1 MAVFVVFSHR
11 EGAGM
16 SDLVLTGGAVLLP
29 GAGLQRV
36 AVTLADGCVA
46 AIDRAEPA
54 GRPARHRF
62 DAAGLWVLP
71 GLVDLHGDGFE
82 RQLQPRPG
90 VDFPVPLAIEE
101 TEAQLLANGITTAYL
116 GVTLSWEPG
125 LRGLATWRALLDALA
140 DHRGSCDLRVHLRWE
155 AYNLEALETA
165 EADIAAG
172 RVHLLAFNDH
182 TPAILE
188 RLGDPAAASKYIERA
203 GVRPEA
209 FRALA
214 ARVAERAAEVPA
226 AQERLAAAARTA
238 GIPLASHDD
247 ASLAERE
254 RFRALGARICEF
266 PMAEAVGQAARAAG
280 DAVVMGSP
288 NVLRGRSHLGWASAA
303 RLAEA
308 GVCSVL
314 TSDYYYPAMA
324 RAALVLAGRGVL
336 DLERAWDLV
345 AAAPAAA
352 AGLADRGTIACGKR
366 ADLAVLA
373 PAEGGRPARLVA
385 TIAGGRLGWIGNEG
399 AARIT

>member
-1 MAVFVVFSHR
+1 
-11 EGAGM
+11 M
-16 SDLVLTGGAVLLP
+16 SDLAITGGAVLLP
-29 GAGLQRV
+29 GAGLQPV
-36 AVTLADGCVA
+36 ALALAEGHIA
-46 AIDRAEPA
+46 AIDRAGS
-54 GRPARHRF
+54 GRRF

-82 RQLQPRPG
+82 RQVQPRPG
-90 VDFPVPLAIEE
+90 VAFPLPLAIED

-125 LRGLATWRALLDALA
+125 LRGAATWQALLDALA
-140 DHRGSCDLRVHLRWE
+140 AHRGGCDLRVHLRWE
-155 AYNLEALETA
+155 AYNLDALATA
-165 EADIAAG
+165 EAAITAG
-172 RVHLLAFNDH
+172 AVHLLAFNDH
-182 TPAILE
+182 TPAILQ
-188 RLGDPAAASKYIERA
+188 RLADPAAAAKYSERA
-203 GVRPEA
+203 LLRPEA

-214 ARVAERAAEVPA
+214 TQVAERAAEVPA
-226 AQERLAAAARTA
+226 GQARLAAAARAA

-247 ASLAERE
+247 ASLAERD

-266 PMAEAVGQAARAAG
+266 PMQEAVGQAARAAG

-314 TSDYYYPAMA
+314 TSDYFYPALW

-336 DLERAWDLV
+336 DLERAWGLV
-345 AAAPAAA
+345 SAAPAAA
-352 AGLADRGTIACGKR
+352 AGLTDRGTIAPGQR
-366 ADLAVLA
+366 ADLVILA
-373 PAEGGRPARLVA
+373 PPGADRAARLVA
-385 TIAGGRLGWIGNEG
+385 TITAGRIAWVGNEG